1 VLGCMP
7 RSIMSER
14 EEIALTPLLLCGC
27 AWNRTRISKQPDY
40 KKDITKLE
48 GTENTAVKMIKS

>member
-1 VLGCMP
+1 MP